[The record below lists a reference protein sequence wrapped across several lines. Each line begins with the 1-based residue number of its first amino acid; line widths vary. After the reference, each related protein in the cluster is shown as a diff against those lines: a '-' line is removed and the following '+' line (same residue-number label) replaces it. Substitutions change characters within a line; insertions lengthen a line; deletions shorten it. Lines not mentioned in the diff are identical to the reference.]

1 MIKQGYCGIHPAET
15 PQEARMSKFKLMIL
29 VIFGLTLAACS
40 TIEGMGQDVSD
51 TARWTR
57 NQL

>member
-1 MIKQGYCGIHPAET
+1 MVKHRVSIWYPAET

-40 TIEGMGQDVSD
+40 TVEGIGQDVSD

-57 NQL
+57 GQL

>member
-1 MIKQGYCGIHPAET
+1 MLHPAET

-29 VIFGLTLAACS
+29 VIFGLTLAGCS